1 MKRIISILLIIC
13 AFSTVYGQKTAQE
26 YFNVS
31 ALLYAENKQEA
42 ALYTVSK
49 GCELF
54 ESDSS
59 LAQLK
64 RLIENQ
70 DQNKKKQN
78 KKQQNQEEQGN
89 QDNKDGDSSNDQ
101 NQSNGNNDN
110 QNNGNKESQDK
121 GNEQQNAN
129 QQEGQESQETKEGQ
143 KDDAKP
149 QGDKK
154 GQISERQ
161 AEMLLEAID
170 NNDKLIQQRLKQQK
184 KQKGNYNKIEKNW

>member
-70 DQNKKKQN
+70 DQNPKKQN
-78 KKQQNQEEQGN
+78 QEKQGN
-89 QDNKDGDSSNDQ
+89 QDNKDGNGSNDQ
-101 NQSNGNNDN
+101 NQSNGDNDN
-110 QNNGNKESQDK
+110 QNDRNKESQDK

-170 NNDKLIQQRLKQQK
+170 NNDKIIQQRLKQQK